1 MTIKEQ
7 IAKAI
12 ILKFKSTDGKEF
24 FEAYDLMSQE
34 VGFVSELH
42 EDNNFQA
49 YDWRI
54 SNPQKEVQQIRI
66 SDSYTR
72 RLKEIDEII
81 NQISQQN
88 EQ

>member
-7 IAKAI
+7 IARAI
-12 ILKFKSTDGKEF
+12 ILKFKGTEGRKFIEV
-24 FEAYDLMSQE
+24 YDLMSQE

-42 EDNNFQA
+42 EDNNFQT

-66 SDSYTR
+66 SDNYTR
-72 RLKEIDEII
+72 RLKEIDKII
-81 NQISQQN
+81 NEISQQN